1 MRWVPSL
8 VAHVPLWRQA
18 GWSIATRLAR
28 PACRFRPKLLVS
40 IGVSGAIQ
48 HLAGIGGA
56 ECIIAVNEDPDAPIF
71 GAAQYK
77 VVGDAVEVVEE
88 LLAQLE
94 R

>member
-1 MRWVPSL
+1 MFRAPF
-8 VAHVPLWRQA
+8 
-18 GWSIATRLAR
+18 SIL
-28 PACRFRPKLLVS
+28 PASV
-40 IGVSGAIQ
+40 
-48 HLAGIGGA
+48 GA
-56 ECIIAVNEDPDAPIF
+56 ECIIAINEDPDAPIF